1 MKRTLAL
8 LLALVMV
15 LSTVSFA
22 APTMISSVTTAQETQ
37 AQENNIP
44 EDSAELNADN
54 VDWIDEKYGHL
65 VYKLDFETSND
76 FVMGKTNAQMY
87 KHGVVNPKYE
97 LNEKWWI
104 NPTGFGTIEKV
115 TENGNTFLRTR
126 NATGQYSQFML
137 ESDLVATKGNLT
149 TFTGENGYYTFFYD
163 YRLNIT
169 GNAGANF
176 TKITCQ
182 DMFRYHDGTQYLL
195 VTKNAPEIAGADI
208 TNNQWYT
215 SEHTQYTKTYGSYD
229 VDSLS
234 RYRPIFNYDKVPTT
248 ADADTFDIDNIKLY
262 FKPFSVDVKVLGNE
276 NVQDLTVKIDIP
288 ADTLKSVYTK
298 SELLGLV
305 NAQSSV
311 RYTDLTLE
319 DGSSFEKIDI
329 VEVNKVKGVPK
340 TYQINHPDYGTLLYD
355 IDFETENALA
365 NDQNMALQGFVNTN
379 FKGSE
384 NWKVGFAQVSSAVK
398 FAENGNT
405 FVRMKNNKNQHPQ
418 FQTMA
423 VSRSAGVFTEEN
435 GYFTVMVDVRANLTG
450 NAGRDIDQF
459 FSQNIFQHPDKSNG
473 MDTISDRN
481 LILAKDIPSDKFVTK
496 TETILSNGADSL
508 RRINYA
514 FRYKGGNAE
523 TEDADTFDV
532 DNLKLYFKPDKVT
545 VKILGDESLSIP
557 DQNVK
562 VTTADISY
570 VVKKNDI
577 LALIETAENVRV
589 ADLTL
594 ADGTAFETVD
604 LDDVKTLKAVYRKY
618 DMYDDT
624 YGHLMY
630 VIDFESLNDYAAYQR
645 VTQQG
650 FVNPDFDGS
659 DLWCLN
665 HTSKT
670 IKKVTIDGNSF
681 IRMTNGTGQHGT
693 QFNILSL
700 SNTDGVFTK
709 ENGYY
714 TVFADVR
721 ADISGEAGDTFNYM
735 WNQPFYMVNGV
746 AVSGNSAS
754 HVPTEEFTTSIM
766 LLYREDAQAMRRH
779 RHIFS
784 YKTSAGATTAGV
796 DTFDI
801 DNLKMYFKP
810 VSVDVTVL
818 GGENADFEAQKINVA
833 IDKETLDS
841 TITKAELMARVENN
855 TKMILSDLVLAD
867 GSAFESI
874 DVMKVTEV
882 KAVWQSL
889 APTSYSDSSIRTN
902 DPAGIRF
909 RASVTTEQKA
919 KAQEYGF
926 IVTLERNLGELD
938 ATAFTLEL
946 DVKKAV
952 GINYGYD
959 PDIKKNVDRIFE
971 IDGDNILFT
980 AAIYGIPE
988 TEAAYREKMVVR
1000 PYLKDADGECY
1011 YGAPVVRSVL
1021 EVAVAIRDGGYE
1033 KVDEYGTKF
1042 VQDILTVCGEEI

>member
-1 MKRTLAL
+1 M
-8 LLALVMV
+8 
-15 LSTVSFA
+15 
-22 APTMISSVTTAQETQ
+22 
-37 AQENNIP
+37 
-44 EDSAELNADN
+44 
-54 VDWIDEKYGHL
+54 
-65 VYKLDFETSND
+65 
-76 FVMGKTNAQMY
+76 
-87 KHGVVNPKYE
+87 
-97 LNEKWWI
+97 
-104 NPTGFGTIEKV
+104 
-115 TENGNTFLRTR
+115 
-126 NATGQYSQFML
+126 
-137 ESDLVATKGNLT
+137 
-149 TFTGENGYYTFFYD
+149 
-163 YRLNIT
+163 
-169 GNAGANF
+169 
-176 TKITCQ
+176 
-182 DMFRYHDGTQYLL
+182 
-195 VTKNAPEIAGADI
+195 
-208 TNNQWYT
+208 
-215 SEHTQYTKTYGSYD
+215 
-229 VDSLS
+229 
-234 RYRPIFNYDKVPTT
+234 
-248 ADADTFDIDNIKLY
+248 
-262 FKPFSVDVKVLGNE
+262 
-276 NVQDLTVKIDIP
+276 
-288 ADTLKSVYTK
+288 
-298 SELLGLV
+298 
-305 NAQSSV
+305 
-311 RYTDLTLE
+311 
-319 DGSSFEKIDI
+319 
-329 VEVNKVKGVPK
+329 
-340 TYQINHPDYGTLLYD
+340 
-355 IDFETENALA
+355 
-365 NDQNMALQGFVNTN
+365 
-379 FKGSE
+379 
-384 NWKVGFAQVSSAVK
+384 
-398 FAENGNT
+398 
-405 FVRMKNNKNQHPQ
+405 
-418 FQTMA
+418 
-423 VSRSAGVFTEEN
+423 
-435 GYFTVMVDVRANLTG
+435 
-450 NAGRDIDQF
+450 
-459 FSQNIFQHPDKSNG
+459 
-473 MDTISDRN
+473 
-481 LILAKDIPSDKFVTK
+481 AKDIPSDNF
-496 TETILSNGADSL
+496 LSTTQTMLYKDADSL

-514 FRYKGGNAE
+514 FEYNKNE
-523 TEDADTFDV
+523 KPTNDDADTFDV
-532 DNLKLYFKPDKVT
+532 DNLKLYFKPEKVT

-570 VVKKNDI
+570 VVNKNDI
-577 LALIETAENVRV
+577 LPLIETAVNVRIE
-589 ADLTL
+589 DLVL

-604 LDDVKTLKAVYRKY
+604 LDDVKTLKAIYRKY

-630 VIDFESLNDYAAYQR
+630 VIDFETVNNYAAYQR

-670 IKKVTIDGNSF
+670 IKKETLDGNSF

-693 QFNILSL
+693 QFNVLSL

-735 WNQPFYMVNGV
+735 WDQPFYMVNGV
-746 AVSGNSAS
+746 AVGGNSTS
-754 HVPTEEFTTSIM
+754 HVPTEEFTTSRM
-766 LLYREDAQAMRRH
+766 LLYREDAQALRRH

-784 YKTSAGATTAGV
+784 YEKSTGATTAGV

-818 GGENADFEAQKINVA
+818 GGENADFEAQKVNVA

-867 GSAFESI
+867 GSAFEAI
-874 DVMKVTEV
+874 DVVKVTEV
-882 KAVWQSL
+882 KAVWKSL
-889 APTSYSDSSIRTN
+889 APTSYNDSSIRTN

-946 DVKKAV
+946 DVKKVV
-952 GINYGYD
+952 GINYGFD
-959 PDIKKNVDRIFE
+959 PDVNKNVDRIFE

-988 TEAAYREKMVVR
+988 DNAAYREKMVVR

-1033 KVDEYGTKF
+1033 KVDEYGMKF